1 MYWQI
6 PIQIVHVCT
15 CLSWRAIRYM
25 PVAEQLSVSKVD
37 GTNVTCSAKMR
48 FIRLQI
54 YS

>member
-6 PIQIVHVCT
+6 PIQIVGMY
-15 CLSWRAIRYM
+15 LSILASYQ
-25 PVAEQLSVSKVD
+25 VAEQLSVSKVGTVD
-37 GTNVTCSAKMR
+37 GTNFTCSAKMR